1 MSAPTVSAEARLTL
15 DWIASVPH
23 LDIPVYQR
31 QYRWSLEACRRLLDD
46 VRAVGRADEGETH
59 FIGSVLTTAG
69 GMLVD
74 GQQRI
79 TTVFLLLIALRD
91 VGAVPN
97 EVIGSLLRSP
107 DGTPRLRTHPEH
119 EALFARLVDGFSIDD
134 VAPTAFTEN
143 VEEFRRLL
151 AKDSADVWR
160 GVQRLENIVVTLGEH
175 SDAQQVFES
184 LNSQGE
190 ALNNNEL
197 IHNYVLMGLTRD
209 DQRRVERDIWQPIEQ
224 SVGRSMER
232 FWRDLLVMTAPSLTD
247 LRGQYGH
254 YRHFRSQHPNLVAA
268 QLAEVGP
275 HWVRLAALYR
285 DMRAPGSNGDT
296 EIAAQLTALRDH
308 FPASAPLV
316 LGLAA
321 AHDAGQIDR
330 DRYLELLGSTQ
341 SMLVRRAVTGRD
353 HDLALISELCRD
365 LGDLYE
371 LGEEIASRTPD
382 DDAIDVALRHHM
394 LPIAPYVLQR
404 IQDIPNLRGLRVE
417 HIQPVDPG
425 PEWDAGDGRSWTTL
439 SPDEQG
445 QYRLRTQVIGNLTLL
460 DSTLGR
466 RTTRRS
472 FHEKQ
477 QGAYAD
483 SSTASAIEDVLTT
496 PVWSTQ
502 EIDERTDRMIA
513 RFFEIWPRG
522 EGEFSDDSGAYTRVV
537 DLHVDAD
544 SEPLRFDHAIVGD
557 EILAGVTDVPSLYR
571 TLMSRLWAENGS
583 SLRTFCDARGW
594 DLIVDHRATRRQYVA
609 LDANT
614 WLYEGWD
621 DAGLLDALRQV
632 VEEFAEADDVRVA
645 VTGGGVSAG

>member
-1 MSAPTVSAEARLTL
+1 MSTPTVSAEARLTL

-46 VRAVGRADEGETH
+46 IRTAGRAEDGETH
-59 FIGSVLTTAG
+59 FIGSVLATSG

-91 VGAVPN
+91 VGAVPH
-97 EVIGSLLRSP
+97 EVVGNLLVSP
-107 DGTPRLRTHPEH
+107 DGTPRLRPHPEY
-119 EALFARLVDGFSIDD
+119 EELFAGLVDGSAAEGA
-134 VAPTAFTEN
+134 APNAISEN

-151 AKDSADVWR
+151 ELDADDVWT
-160 GVQRLENIVVTLGEH
+160 GMQRLENIVVTLGEH
-175 SDAQQVFES
+175 ADAQQVFES

-197 IHNYVLMGLTRD
+197 IHNYVLMGLARD
-209 DQRRVERDIWQPIEQ
+209 EQQRVEREIWQPIEQ

-254 YRHFRSQHPNLVAA
+254 YRHFRSQHPHLDAA
-268 QLAEVGP
+268 QLDEAGP
-275 HWVRLAALYR
+275 RWVRLARLYR
-285 DMRAPGSNGDT
+285 EMRAPGSNGDT
-296 EIAAQLTALRDH
+296 EVAAQLLALRDH

-316 LGLAA
+316 LGLAD
-321 AHDAGQIDR
+321 AHSSGAIDR
-330 DRYLELLGSTQ
+330 DHYLYLLRATQ

-353 HDLALISELCRD
+353 HDLALISTLCRS
-365 LGDLYE
+365 LENPHE
-371 LGEEIASRTPD
+371 LGAEIARRTPD
-382 DDAIDVALRHHM
+382 DEAIDVALRHHM
-394 LPIAPYVLQR
+394 LPLAPYVLQR
-404 IQDIPNLRGLRVE
+404 IQDIPDLRGLRVE

-439 SPDEQG
+439 NLDEQG
-445 QYRLRTQVIGNLTLL
+445 QYRLRSQIIGNLTLI
-460 DSTLGR
+460 DSALGR

-477 QGAYAD
+477 QGAYTD
-483 SSTASAIEDVLTT
+483 SSTAFAIEDVLTT
-496 PVWSTQ
+496 PVWTIQ

-513 RFFEIWPRG
+513 RFVEIWPRG
-522 EGEFSDDSGAYTRVV
+522 EGDFADDSGAYTRVV
-537 DLHVDAD
+537 DLHTDAD
-544 SEPLRFDHAIVGD
+544 AEPLRFDHAIIGD
-557 EILAGVTDVPSLYR
+557 EALAGVTDVPSLYR
-571 TLMSRLWAENGS
+571 TIMSRVWAEHGA
-583 SLRTFCDARGW
+583 SLRTFCEHRGW
-594 DLIVDHRATRRQYVA
+594 DLIVDHRATRRQYVP

-621 DAGLLDALRQV
+621 DAGLLDAVRQV
-632 VEEFAEADDVRVA
+632 IEEFAEADDVRVA
-645 VTGGGVSAG
+645 VTGGTPTEG